1 MAERSQKRKTLG
13 RSASTE
19 STEYSLTMGRSV
31 RDKKK
36 KPKERWLLTRKTW
49 RYMADAGRKLIPDGA
64 QNRPEDIPKI
74 EAYFQEVC
82 KREPRFLLWRKNSYP
97 GALGLRK
104 KQRKERRKGGSC
116 RKASSAD
123 DVDVVKLE
131 RPTDLAL
138 APTSAGRFDIQKMK
152 YEFLNKPASPTNYTP
167 TFPESVQEDLEEK
180 QLLSMLERYLTISGQ
195 GPSTSTYTPPDFN
208 YQELVDKLQ
217 RHLTLASKSFVAFPH
232 YGSQGQIHF
241 SGDYIQK
248 SLSETLSRY
257 FSQHANRDRVISD
270 LLTDRKAL
278 EKLYFELRKTRGFR
292 ASRST
297 TDLSSSAFKSSLS
310 KYPTQSSNYEKLKER
325 IHESVHPPPLIEI
338 ENETAEVC
346 YHDWGIQT
354 VPVPESVLQEVEEK
368 YKKSLAEKEEEER
381 SVIKPV
387 GRRRSSVDND
397 DISQSVSDTIKRYL
411 RMARKKSVDTD
422 KVDRFKR
429 VNYDRNLR
437 NIKAKGETT
446 KPGDDDGLNKG
457 CQTND
462 DWILK
467 YRDLKFDEITTTD
480 FSDPESRFS
489 SSRSSIDVGVD
500 ENNKSSPSSPPPAK
514 SQSFL
519 SHLLHGKHDK
529 HDKTNPAAVATGGPT
544 MQKSKSSSSVMHHGS
559 RLMAKKI
566 FRSRSKSQTRPSQAA
581 CSWTPQVTIKMF
593 FLKI

>member
-1 MAERSQKRKTLG
+1 MAERTQKRKTLG

-49 RYMADAGRKLIPDGA
+49 RYMTDAGRKLIPDGA

-82 KREPRFLLWRKNSYP
+82 KREPKFLLWRKNSYP
-97 GALGLRK
+97 GALGFRK
-104 KQRKERRKGGSC
+104 KARKDRRKVGGSC
-116 RKASSAD
+116 RKATSAD
-123 DVDVVKLE
+123 SVDIVKLE
-131 RPTDLAL
+131 RPTDLPL
-138 APTSAGRFDIQKMK
+138 PTNSGGRFDIQKMK
-152 YEFLNKPASPTNYTP
+152 YDFLNKPSSPSSCTP
-167 TFPESVQEDLEEK
+167 TFSEHTEEDQEEK
-180 QLLSMLERYLTISGQ
+180 QLLSMLEQYLTISEA
-195 GPSTSTYTPPDFN
+195 PSTSKYNPPDFN
-208 YQELVDKLQ
+208 YQELIDKLQ
-217 RHLTLASKSFVAFPH
+217 RHLTLATRSFVNVPSYH
-232 YGSQGQIHF
+232 SQSQVHF
-241 SGDYIQK
+241 NGDHVQK

-257 FSQHANRDRVISD
+257 FGQYTNRDKVISD

-278 EKLYFELRKTRGFR
+278 EKLYFDLRKARGFR
-292 ASRST
+292 RNVSGSEYT
-297 TDLSSSAFKSSLS
+297 FKTNLS
-310 KYPTQSSNYEKLKER
+310 KYPTQSSNYERLKER
-325 IHESVHPPPLIEI
+325 MQESVHPPPLIEI
-338 ENETAEVC
+338 DNESVSIS
-346 YHDWGIQT
+346 YRDLGIQT
-354 VPVPESVLQEVEEK
+354 LPIPESVLQEVEEK
-368 YKKSLAEKEEEER
+368 YKKALAEKEEEEKR
-381 SVIKPV
+381 DLRPAG

-437 NIKAKGETT
+437 NIKAKGEIT

-467 YRDLKFDEITTTD
+467 YRDLKFDEIE
-480 FSDPESRFS
+480 FSDIESRLS
-489 SSRSSIDVGVD
+489 SSRSSVD
-500 ENNKSSPSSPPPAK
+500 ENNKSSPNSPPPSK
-514 SQSFL
+514 SHSFL
-519 SHLLHGKHDK
+519 SHLLHKHDK
-529 HDKTNPAAVATGGPT
+529 HDKTNSSAVAA

-566 FRSRSKSQTRPSQAA
+566 FRSRSKSQTRPSQAT
-581 CSWTPQVTIKMF
+581 CSWTPQVIVCWPGEVHK
-593 FLKI
+593 